1 MFLKKNRYNIL
12 ILGNGGRENAFAWSI
27 SQSTRCASL
36 FVAPGNAGTAQYA
49 HNINI
54 SLSNFEEIAR
64 FCLENGVDLVLPG
77 SEQPLVEGIT
87 NYFAANKELER
98 IVVIGPDQL
107 GARLE
112 GSKDFSKAIM
122 RKYNIPT
129 AEARSFSA
137 IEIELANKYI
147 DTQSLPIVIK
157 ADGLAAGK
165 GVIIAQTHQ
174 EAQQA
179 VENMLLGNQFG
190 ESGHTVLVEQF
201 LTGIELSYFVLT
213 DGTNYV
219 SLPEA
224 KDYKRIGEG
233 DTGLNTGGMGAIS
246 PVPFADQEFKH
257 KIHTQIVEPLLAGLQ
272 KEGINYKGFLFIGIM
287 NCAGEPYV
295 IEFNVRMGDP
305 ETQAVLPLL
314 DTDLVTLFEQTVT
327 QGLETRI
334 LPVKK
339 EVACTIVL
347 AAEGYP
353 SEPRKGD
360 DIHFSEEIGQS
371 LVFHAGTIKQNGV
384 LKTNGGRVMAVTSLA
399 ATLPEA
405 IAQSLQAANAITWD
419 GKYFRSDIGKDLLS
433 L

>member
-54 SLSNFEEIAR
+54 SITNFEEIAR
-64 FCLENGVDLVLPG
+64 FCLDNGVDLVLPG

-87 NYFAANKELER
+87 NYFNAHKELER
-98 IVVIGPDQL
+98 IAVVGPDQL

-137 IEIELANKYI
+137 IEIELANNYI
-147 DTQSLPIVIK
+147 NTQSLPIVIK

-224 KDYKRIGEG
+224 KDYKPRRRWGIEEWVAM
-233 DTGLNTGGMGAIS
+233 TIAACCGLA
-246 PVPFADQEFKH
+246 
-257 KIHTQIVEPLLAGLQ
+257 
-272 KEGINYKGFLFIGIM
+272 
-287 NCAGEPYV
+287 V
-295 IEFNVRMGDP
+295 IRSRSRATRAKSRCP
-305 ETQAVLPLL
+305 
-314 DTDLVTLFEQTVT
+314 
-327 QGLETRI
+327 QGLWRR
-334 LPVKK
+334 L
-339 EVACTIVL
+339 
-347 AAEGYP
+347 
-353 SEPRKGD
+353 
-360 DIHFSEEIGQS
+360 
-371 LVFHAGTIKQNGV
+371 
-384 LKTNGGRVMAVTSLA
+384 
-399 ATLPEA
+399 
-405 IAQSLQAANAITWD
+405 
-419 GKYFRSDIGKDLLS
+419 
-433 L
+433 

>member
-1 MFLKKNRYNIL
+1 MFLKKDRYNIL

-36 FVAPGNAGTAQYA
+36 FVAPGNAGTAQFA

-64 FCLENGVDLVLPG
+64 FCLDNGVDLVLPG
-77 SEQPLVEGIT
+77 SEQPLVEGIV
-87 NYFAANKELER
+87 NFFDAHKELER

-122 RKYNIPT
+122 RKYHIPT

-137 IEIELANKYI
+137 IEIGLANNYI
-147 DTQSLPIVIK
+147 NEQSTPIVIK

-179 VENMLLGNQFG
+179 VQNMLLGNQFG

-233 DTGLNTGGMGAIS
+233 DTGLNTGGMGAVS
-246 PVPFADQEFKH
+246 PVPFATLEFKQ
-257 KIHTQIVEPLLAGLQ
+257 KIHTQIVEPLLEGLKQ
-272 KEGINYKGFLFIGIM
+272 EGINYKGFLFIGIM
-287 NCAGEPYV
+287 NCGGEPFV

-314 DTDLVTLFEQTVT
+314 DTDLVTLFEQAVT
-327 QGLETRI
+327 NGLETRI
-334 LPVKK
+334 LPIKK

-353 SEPRKGD
+353 SEPKKGD
-360 DIHFSEEIGQS
+360 DIHISELTGNS
-371 LVFHAGTIKQNGV
+371 LLFHAGTIKLNGV

-399 ATLPEA
+399 NTIAEA
-405 IAQSLQAANAITWD
+405 AALSLQAAEAINWD